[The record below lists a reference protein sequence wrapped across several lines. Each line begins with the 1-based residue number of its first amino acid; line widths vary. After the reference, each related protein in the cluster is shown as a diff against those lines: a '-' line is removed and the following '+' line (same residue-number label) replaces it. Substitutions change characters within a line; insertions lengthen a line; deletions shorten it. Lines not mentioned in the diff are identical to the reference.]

1 MSSRPAAHRAHLLAH
16 RPDRGSTEPLLR
28 WTEVP
33 TPAVGPGQALVRTE
47 LLSVDPASRVFMSEI
62 RSDLPPVA
70 IGAVM
75 RGYGIGQVVESR
87 RADLPVGARVSG
99 WTGWQEYQLADD
111 AQLEEPFTVLP
122 QPSRGTAPVP
132 SEHALGV
139 LGLTGITAWLGV
151 ESTDPRPGETFLV
164 AAAAGAVGS
173 VAGQLA
179 RERGARVVGIAGGSD
194 KCRYVVDE
202 LGFDACVDRHDP
214 RWREIL
220 DAATPDGIDA
230 DLETAGGEI
239 FDRVLTR
246 ITPGARIA
254 LVGMIA
260 DYHADPQRR
269 HGLRNLIE
277 VAEQRAV
284 VRGLLVTDHSD
295 RFEEITSQL
304 AIRLTDGRLRAVHD
318 VVDGLENAPAAL
330 DRVFD
335 GTGRGKI
342 LVRVHSSD
350 DER

>member
-1 MSSRPAAHRAHLLAH
+1 MSSRPAVHRAHLLAR
-16 RPDRGSTEPLLR
+16 RPDQASTEPLLQ
-28 WTEVP
+28 WAEVP

-47 LLSVDPASRVFMSEI
+47 LLSVDPASRVFMSDI
-62 RSDLPPVA
+62 RSELPPVA
-70 IGAVM
+70 LGAVM
-75 RGYGIGQVVESR
+75 RGYGIGRVVKSR
-87 RADLPVGARVSG
+87 RADLPVGAQVLG

-111 AQLEEPFTVLP
+111 AHLEEPFTILTQDSGGNAHIP
-122 QPSRGTAPVP
+122 PEQ
-132 SEHALGV
+132 ALGV

-173 VAGQLA
+173 IAGQLA
-179 RERGARVVGIAGGSD
+179 RERGARVVGIAGGDD

-202 LGFDACVDRHDP
+202 LGFDACVNRHDP
-214 RWREIL
+214 RWRELL
-220 DAATPDGIDA
+220 DTATPNGIDA

-239 FDRVLTR
+239 FDHVLTR
-246 ITPGARIA
+246 ITTGARIA
-254 LVGMIA
+254 VIGMIA

-269 HGLRNLIE
+269 HGMRNLIE

-284 VRGLLVTDHSD
+284 LCGLLVTDHAD
-295 RFEEITSQL
+295 RFDEITSQL
-304 AIRLTDGRLRAVHD
+304 AARLADGRLHAAHE
-318 VVDGLENAPAAL
+318 VVEGLENAPAAL

-342 LVRVHSSD
+342 LVRVHSSG

>member
-1 MSSRPAAHRAHLLAH
+1 MITRPAVHRAHLLTR
-16 RPDRGSTEPLLR
+16 RPEQAGPEPVLR
-28 WTEVP
+28 WAEVA
-33 TPAVGPGQALVRTE
+33 TPVVEPGQALVRTE

-62 RSDLPPVA
+62 RSDLPPVSL
-70 IGAVM
+70 GAVM
-75 RGYGIGQVVESR
+75 RGYGIGRVVESR
-87 RADLPVGARVSG
+87 RSDLPVGARVLG

-111 AQLEEPFTVLP
+111 TQLEEPFTVLSDP
-122 QPSRGTAPVP
+122 ARGVPTTAP
-132 SEHALGV
+132 EDALGV

-151 ESTDPRPGETFLV
+151 EATDPRPGETFLV

-173 VAGQLA
+173 IAGQLA
-179 RERGARVVGIAGGSD
+179 RERGAHVVGIAGGAD

-214 RWREIL
+214 RWRDLL

-239 FDRVLTR
+239 LDHVLTR
-246 ITPGARIA
+246 ITTGARIA
-254 LVGMIA
+254 LIGMIA
-260 DYHADPQRR
+260 DYHAAPQRR
-269 HGLRNLIE
+269 HGMRNLIE

-284 VRGLLVTDHSD
+284 LRGLLVTDHTD
-295 RFEEITSQL
+295 RFDEITSQL
-304 AIRLTDGRLRAVHD
+304 ADRLSDGRLRAEHD

-330 DRVFD
+330 DRVFE

-342 LVRVHSSD
+342 LVRVHSSG